1 MTTTET
7 IKLPN
12 KVVDSDWKDD
22 IDYEPYED
30 EKTYIS
36 PSEVPEKT
44 IERIKNFP
52 IKLSID
58 GRWSWK
64 GKEGRKVAA

>member
-1 MTTTET
+1 MSQTQT

-22 IDYEPYED
+22 IDYQSYED

-36 PSEVPEKT
+36 PQDIKKET
-44 IERIKNFP
+44 IAKIKRSP
-52 IKLSID
+52 IKLSIRNLVD
-58 GRWSWK
+58 WDK
-64 GKEGRKVAA
+64 LTEKVTA